1 MMNRICGMTSSKAA
15 VAALLCCVSAL
26 VTGCSTSQFIG
37 PPDNSPVAGAAIEGV
52 VHGGQNPVIG
62 ASVQLWAVGA
72 SNYGSTATALGSSV
86 PTVGPGGTFALGTY
100 TCPAAPSNGNGN
112 TYVYITASGGDPGLG
127 TGTNSNIMLAAALGS
142 CQNLLANKA
151 TTFIDVNEVTTAA
164 AAYALG
170 QYFTPAVGG
179 LSSADSFGAPNTTQA
194 QVGIANAF
202 ATVNNLVTFSTG
214 NAVTSASLVGTAGT
228 VTAAPEAS
236 KLNTV
241 ADILAAC
248 VNSAGGTAG
257 TTACGKLFA
266 AVVPTS
272 GAAAADTLQAAVY
285 MSLNPTSN
293 NATGASTNLNTL
305 FGLINSNSPFQ
316 NPSPLS
322 SAPADWT
329 IGIQYSGPAVVATTV
344 LNAPLDLR
352 ADASGNIWLINVPP
366 SPAAASQSLTELS
379 PTGTPL
385 ANPWNGGTTGSTSM
399 GSSTPRNLAIDLTGN
414 VWVTTT
420 SGSAYVYQWQPYQTV
435 PVGVPM
441 KDPGAP
447 YGIAVDGNN
456 NVFIGHGSSTSSVT
470 SLDQFI
476 GGVLATTNWIKYS
489 LDGSAGNSS
498 SDYGQY
504 AAVDTAGNVWHS
516 AAAASTTAASVVEI
530 TAMNGVATCGTTP
543 FAAPC
548 TPTTDS
554 SLSATYTADSATG
567 AANPLDG
574 VWGMAANINS
584 MWAGNASAS
593 YVTSLALTG
602 GTGTSYGN
610 GAAFASPRFLAVDG
624 SGNVWASN
632 FNTTSVSELSSAGTI
647 LSPQNTGTAP
657 ANTIGYLHAGLS
669 SPTGITID
677 PSGNVWVANDVA
689 ATASVGSSVFEL
701 VGAASPTVT
710 PIALAL
716 KNGTVGAKP

>member
-26 VTGCSTSQFIG
+26 VTGCSMTSRFIG

-72 SNYGSTATALGSSV
+72 SNYGSNATALGSSV
-86 PTVGPGGTFALGTY
+86 PTVGPGGTFTLGTY

-202 ATVNNLVTFSTG
+202 ATVNNLVTFSNG

-228 VTAAPEAS
+228 VTATPEAS

-316 NPSPLS
+316 SPLPLT

-385 ANPWNGGTTGSTSM
+385 ANPWNAGGTAGATTM
-399 GSSTPRNLAIDLTGN
+399 ASSTPRNMAIDLTGN

-435 PVGVPM
+435 PVGVSM
-441 KDPGAP
+441 KDPGQP

-456 NVFIGHGSSTSSVT
+456 NVFIGHGNSTSAKA
-470 SLDQFI
+470 SLDQFTN
-476 GGVLATTNWIKYS
+476 GTLANSNWIEYP
-489 LDGSAGNSS
+489 LDGGNTST
-498 SDYGQY
+498 DLGQY
-504 AAVDTAGNVWHS
+504 SAVDTAGNVWHS
-516 AAAASTTAASVVEI
+516 AAAGGSTATSVVEI
-530 TAMNGVATCGTTP
+530 TALNGIATCGTP
-543 FAAPC
+543 PYAPC

-554 SLSATYTADSATG
+554 SLSATYTADSG
-567 AANPLDG
+567 GSQDG

-593 YVTSLALTG
+593 SVTSLALTG
-602 GTGTSYGN
+602 GTGTTYGS
-610 GAAFASPRFLAVDG
+610 GAAFAGPRFLAVDG